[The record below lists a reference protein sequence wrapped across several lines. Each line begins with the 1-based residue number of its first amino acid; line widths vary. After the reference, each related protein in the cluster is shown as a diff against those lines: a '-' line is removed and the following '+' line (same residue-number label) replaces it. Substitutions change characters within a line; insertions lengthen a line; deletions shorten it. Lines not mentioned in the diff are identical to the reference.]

1 MRRMNLREVPDDV
14 YEVLSAAAE
23 TRRQSLNAFV
33 VDVLTET
40 ASVISLADYVHSY
53 QPPSGTGISLED
65 AAAAVRAGR
74 EARREEA

>member
-1 MRRMNLREVPDDV
+1 MKRMNLREVPDDV
-14 YEVLSAAAE
+14 YAALSEAAAA
-23 TRRQSLNAFV
+23 RRQSLNAFV

-40 ASVISLADYVHSY
+40 ATVLSLADYVHGY

-74 EARREEA
+74 EEP